1 MHFLYLVET
10 IYKLHYVHALIEL
23 NHMILLYNFASRSQT
38 DKLRNSYVTRS
49 KIFYKINQVI
59 V

>member
-1 MHFLYLVET
+1 MYFLYLVET
-10 IYKLHYVHALIEL
+10 IYKLHYVRALIEL

-38 DKLRNSYVTRS
+38 DKLRNFYVTRS

>member
-1 MHFLYLVET
+1 MYFLYLVET
-10 IYKLHYVHALIEL
+10 VYELHYVRALIEL
-23 NHMILLYNFASRSQT
+23 NDITLLYNFASRSQT

>member
-1 MHFLYLVET
+1 MYFLYLVET
-10 IYKLHYVHALIEL
+10 IYKLHYVRALIEL
-23 NHMILLYNFASRSQT
+23 NDIILLYNFASRSQT
-38 DKLRNSYVTRS
+38 DKLRNLYVTRS

>member
-1 MHFLYLVET
+1 MYSLYLVET
-10 IYKLHYVHALIEL
+10 IYKLHYVRALIEL

-38 DKLRNSYVTRS
+38 DKLRNFYVTRN

>member
-1 MHFLYLVET
+1 MYSLYLVET
-10 IYKLHYVHALIEL
+10 IYKLHYVRALIEL

-38 DKLRNSYVTRS
+38 DKLRNFYVTRS

>member
-1 MHFLYLVET
+1 MYFLYLVET
-10 IYKLHYVHALIEL
+10 IYKLHYVRALIEL

-38 DKLRNSYVTRS
+38 DKLRNSYVTRN